1 MISAGKAYNSQ
12 FRQYSS
18 VSRVDSSGDPSC
30 RRVSL
35 WISFHKW
42 LSRHLL
48 ILQACYVRWHRA
60 GNCKIMM
67 NSRFNWKCTTYY
79 IQRKFNE
86 KLSLQWL
93 QTCSCHWQRKCRA
106 PKSSRQNHRSALLCR
121 VTRPHRRSCW
131 CTRPLLCCPSIMNA
145 NWMLISRPSSTDWD
159 TSWLYN
165 PENWRETQHFGR
177 LANNKRI
184 SSECNF
190 TILTSDIESKLAAM
204 CVRRIFIRFVWL
216 FSSNMLLFTHQQSS
230 PCRSTKRLLGECDVL
245 CRICVCFDV
254 IK

>member
-67 NSRFNWKCTTYY
+67 NSRFNWKHILYTKK
-79 IQRKFNE
+79 IQREIIATMAADLF
-86 KLSLQWL
+86 LSLAKKVSGTQIF
-93 QTCSCHWQRKCRA
+93 SA
-106 PKSSRQNHRSALLCR
+106 KSPLSVIMSRDSSSSPLMLVYSASSVL
-121 VTRPHRRSCW
+121 
-131 CTRPLLCCPSIMNA
+131 SIDNECELNA
-145 NWMLISRPSSTDWD
+145 NLSSFQY
-159 TSWLYN
+159 WLRY
-165 PENWRETQHFGR
+165 
-177 LANNKRI
+177 I
-184 SSECNF
+184 
-190 TILTSDIESKLAAM
+190 
-204 CVRRIFIRFVWL
+204 
-216 FSSNMLLFTHQQSS
+216 
-230 PCRSTKRLLGECDVL
+230 
-245 CRICVCFDV
+245 V
-254 IK
+254 IV